1 MKKIC
6 VQCQKEFE
14 LTESEIAFYKNKGLS
29 IPKRCKACRELN
41 KNKNGSSQ
49 NAAEK
54 RYSYNQIP
62 NTERRSKKGIRPGL
76 AVVALALVVVFVV
89 VLISS
94 GGSNNSANLQNY
106 ESSQQYEYSFANESL
121 WVEHFNKHRYEFEY
135 ATKEDYLNG
144 AINVI
149 NNPNSLT
156 RTQDDGDTCYY
167 LQATDEFVVVSSDG
181 NIRTYF
187 KPGDGNP
194 KEGYEYFLR
203 QQIEPL
209 FLLAS

>member
-41 KNKNGSSQ
+41 KNGRSQ
-49 NAAEK
+49 NTVAN
-54 RYSYNQIP
+54 SYNQSP
-62 NTERRSKKGIRPGL
+62 PANQKKNSNKVNPVL
-76 AVVALALVVVFVV
+76 PVVALVLVIVLAV

-94 GGSNNSANLQNY
+94 GGSDSSGNIQNNGY
-106 ESSQQYEYSFANESL
+106 SQQYEYTFANESL
-121 WVEHFNKHRYEFEY
+121 WVEHFNKHRYEFGY

-149 NNPNSLT
+149 NNPNALT

-187 KPGDGNP
+187 KPGDGDSQ
-194 KEGYEYFLR
+194 EGYEYFLR
-203 QQIEPL
+203 QQIEAL

>member
-41 KNKNGSSQ
+41 KNGRSQ
-49 NAAEK
+49 NSVAN
-54 RYSYNQIP
+54 SYNQP
-62 NTERRSKKGIRPGL
+62 PPANQKKNSNKVNPVL
-76 AVVALALVVVFVV
+76 LVVALVLVIVLAV

-94 GGSNNSANLQNY
+94 GGSDSSGNIQNNGY
-106 ESSQQYEYSFANESL
+106 SQQYEYTFASEDL
-121 WVEHFNKHRYEFEY
+121 WVQHFNKHRYEFGY
-135 ATKEDYLNG
+135 TTKESYLEG

-149 NNPNSLT
+149 NNPNAQT
-156 RTQDDGDTCYY
+156 RIQDDGDTCYY
-167 LQATDEFVVVSSDG
+167 LQATDEFVVVSSGG

-187 KPGDGNP
+187 KPGDGDSQ
-194 KEGYEYFLR
+194 EGYEYFLR

>member
-41 KNKNGSSQ
+41 KNGRLQ
-49 NAAEK
+49 NTVAN
-54 RYSYNQIP
+54 SYNQSP
-62 NTERRSKKGIRPGL
+62 PANQKKNSNKVNPVL
-76 AVVALALVVVFVV
+76 LVVALVLVIVFAV

-94 GGSNNSANLQNY
+94 GGSDSSGNNQNNGY
-106 ESSQQYEYSFANESL
+106 SQQYEYTFASEDL
-121 WVEHFNKHRYEFEY
+121 WVQHFNKHRYEFGY
-135 ATKEDYLNG
+135 TIKESYLEG

-149 NNPNSLT
+149 NNPNAQT
-156 RTQDDGDTCYY
+156 RIQDDGDTCYY